1 MEDQFARASHEDAQ
15 RQQQIAA
22 RGEALAAA
30 MVEKEK
36 EKARVAAAAAE
47 KKKEALKKIT
57 ETHNSEYAAKAAAAA
72 AAVGGAKEKFGYRV
86 GDVVFYT
93 RGGRT
98 FESGNVLVYGCEG
111 EVTDVGGRN
120 KLIGVTFPGNKEE
133 VGCHI
138 SAISHTAA
146 PAAFARGGFGDGAT
160 AARREAVAARR
171 RSHEADSAREAV
183 PAPAVVVGGVQ
194 NGPVPSRGL
203 TTAGAPPTTT
213 SKSPKRPA
221 RTSGSMAPELLEK
234 YQQWPLLIPGR
245 KHVGELQ
252 FPYPENGSFCA
263 YVNIDKVMDT
273 DAFYTDST
281 SCAMDSFNLGIGRPA
296 LSRQII
302 NSPFDPDKGIS
313 YEQMAPAIQA
323 SGFAMVAVV
332 SGSKKKRIHPTMTQI
347 LGLVS
352 GVFFVEFHWRNK
364 DGDRDF
370 HVAAA
375 NCDQRRVFCS
385 TLGVIPFAAGKKNES
400 AATHAQVVA
409 DLKVVNVYR
418 AYRIVQ
424 CKI

>member
-1 MEDQFARASHEDAQ
+1 
-15 RQQQIAA
+15 
-22 RGEALAAA
+22 
-30 MVEKEK
+30 
-36 EKARVAAAAAE
+36 
-47 KKKEALKKIT
+47 
-57 ETHNSEYAAKAAAAA
+57 
-72 AAVGGAKEKFGYRV
+72 
-86 GDVVFYT
+86 
-93 RGGRT
+93 
-98 FESGNVLVYGCEG
+98 
-111 EVTDVGGRN
+111 
-120 KLIGVTFPGNKEE
+120 
-133 VGCHI
+133 
-138 SAISHTAA
+138 
-146 PAAFARGGFGDGAT
+146 
-160 AARREAVAARR
+160 
-171 RSHEADSAREAV
+171 
-183 PAPAVVVGGVQ
+183 
-194 NGPVPSRGL
+194 
-203 TTAGAPPTTT
+203 
-213 SKSPKRPA
+213 
-221 RTSGSMAPELLEK
+221 MAPELFEK
-234 YQQWPLLIPGR
+234 HQQWPLLIPGR

-252 FPYPENGSFCA
+252 FPCPENGSFCV
-263 YVNIDKVMDT
+263 YVNIGKVMDT

-296 LSRQII
+296 LSRQIT

-370 HVAAA
+370 HVVAA
-375 NCDQRRVFCS
+375 NCDQRRVFCN